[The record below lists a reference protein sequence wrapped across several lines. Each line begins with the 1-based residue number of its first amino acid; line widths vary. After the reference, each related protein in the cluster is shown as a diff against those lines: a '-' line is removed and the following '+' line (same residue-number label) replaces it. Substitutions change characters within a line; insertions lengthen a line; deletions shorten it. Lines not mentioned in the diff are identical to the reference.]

1 MNNVL
6 ELGQYRSRRRKEL
19 WSRHRQRIDRFVRDF
34 VSAHLFTNIH
44 DLLDTWQELQRE
56 DEQEA
61 WTYEDFR
68 SRMVDAILVRHGSEL
83 RSRLAAQRWFDPALI
98 STEEVVELCLTA
110 LVLGETAPV
119 GRKYRLG
126 AMEK

>member
-1 MNNVL
+1 MKNVL
-6 ELGQYRSRRRKEL
+6 ELSHYRNRRRKEL
-19 WSRHRQRIDRFVRDF
+19 WSKHRTRIDRFVREF
-34 VSAHLFTNIH
+34 VSARLFTNLN

-68 SRMVDAILVRHGSEL
+68 SRMVDAILVRHGKEI
-83 RSRLAAQRWFDPALI
+83 RSQLAAQRWFDPALI
-98 STEEVVELCLTA
+98 STEEIVELCLTA
-110 LVLGETAPV
+110 VVLGDSAPV
-119 GRKYRLG
+119 GRKYRMG